1 MNTIK
6 LLMVFILTV
15 FSINA
20 SAYGSSSSSSSKK
33 ACNKPKINQ
42 FSPPH
47 LAVVAA
53 QSEFSF
59 VASALTNPK
68 TIEVSVK
75 KLPVEVTINKINNS
89 YSVTGKLPASLQ
101 GTYARVDIKAKG
113 TNNCKVNDG
122 WLLNIEGEKP

>member
-1 MNTIK
+1 MNTVK

-20 SAYGSSSSSSSKK
+20 SAYGSSSSSKK
-33 ACNKPKINQ
+33 ACNKPKFTQ

-68 TIEVSVK
+68 SIEVSIK
-75 KLPVEVTINKINNS
+75 KQPVEVTVNKINNS

-113 TNNCKVNDG
+113 TNNCKANDG